1 MKSITQISSVIAAT
15 SVVLAACSGGG
26 AGSNDPIKVGAI
38 YDLTGATSDIG
49 AFGAKGTTAYFDW
62 KNANGGIG
70 GRKIDF
76 KSADYEY
83 KVPKAEELYTQFV
96 TQDKAVVFIG
106 WGTGDT
112 EALRPKITADKV
124 PFVSA
129 SYAATLANPKETP
142 YNFLVAPT
150 YSDQLVIAQQYALD
164 EWKKAGKS
172 GQPKF
177 AYLINNSPFGK
188 SPVDAGKAHAKA
200 NGLAEPLEVP
210 SQGPTADHTP
220 QLTQIKDYGAT
231 HVFLQNVPSPPS
243 KTLKD
248 AKTLGMLGSVQFVCL
263 NYCAHELTVKLAGDA
278 AEGLWGVV
286 PFSVDAEGAKV
297 PLEFAKSK
305 GIIISGGES
314 GYVQGWYAAAII
326 MEGVDRTIK
335 ANKPL
340 TGENIKASMETLKDF
355 STGGVAQPIT
365 FTDTDHR
372 GSRATR
378 IAKVQ
383 GGKWVI
389 GADLLKSSLP

>member
-1 MKSITQISSVIAAT
+1 
-15 SVVLAACSGGG
+15 
-26 AGSNDPIKVGAI
+26 
-38 YDLTGATSDIG
+38 
-49 AFGAKGTTAYFDW
+49 
-62 KNANGGIG
+62 
-70 GRKIDF
+70 
-76 KSADYEY
+76 
-83 KVPKAEELYTQFV
+83 
-96 TQDKAVVFIG
+96 
-106 WGTGDT
+106 
-112 EALRPKITADKV
+112 
-124 PFVSA
+124 
-129 SYAATLANPKETP
+129 
-142 YNFLVAPT
+142 
-150 YSDQLVIAQQYALD
+150 
-164 EWKKAGKS
+164 
-172 GQPKF
+172 
-177 AYLINNSPFGK
+177 
-188 SPVDAGKAHAKA
+188 
-200 NGLAEPLEVP
+200 
-210 SQGPTADHTP
+210 
-220 QLTQIKDYGAT
+220 
-231 HVFLQNVPSPPS
+231 
-243 KTLKD
+243 
-248 AKTLGMLGSVQFVCL
+248 MLGSVQFVCL

-278 AEGLWGVV
+278 AEGLWGIV

-305 GIIISGGES
+305 GINIAGGES